1 MAPSPTNSAFIQQ
14 LDGLVNEISQL
25 QARSRHDDC
34 TDVMPESKA
43 YEIATRAYTAIERV
57 SGKASLYTCRAD
69 MIMESGAYE
78 QLKVMR
84 ILGVL
89 RSLSADLMAGHLQ
102 SLEELIHGA
111 VFADFLEMAQHL
123 LESGY
128 KDAAAVIAG
137 STLES
142 HLRQLCGKHSIKT
155 SEGAS
160 PKKADTLN
168 TDLAKG
174 GVYSK
179 LDQKNVTAWLG
190 LRNDAA
196 HGNYTGYDKNQV
208 VLLVSSVRDFIT
220 RNPA

>member
-57 SGKASLYTCRAD
+57 SGKASHYTCRAD

-196 HGNYTGYDKNQV
+196 HGIYTGYDKNQV